1 MQRVIYKKSHDLEKV
16 VDIPLLS
23 YQPHDPKALLK
34 FVRKEVQLLRSN
46 LPKGIFV
53 KTFEDRMDLFSVMI
67 VGPEMTPYQDG
78 LFFFDLQLS
87 PGIFPL

>member
-1 MQRVIYKKSHDLEKV
+1 MDT
-16 VDIPLLS
+16 PLLY